1 MRVLALNKIKTII
14 SRRENMATHIATQQ
28 EQVRRYAEWVKKEGG
43 IELPT
48 HLATLFKAHQVIR
61 LNWLRD
67 NCEGRILE
75 LGTCFGFVLA
85 YCNGHT
91 GVDNNA
97 DNITLARILNP
108 KLEFAVSDI
117 RNLSFVENSFD
128 TVMAP
133 DVLEHVPWGDV
144 SLVLNRL
151 KLIARRF
158 ILITVPSESGIESR
172 SFKHQWVVTNEKIAK
187 IRHMFP
193 QLRVDVSQDSSF
205 VYIKVHL
212 AK

>member
-1 MRVLALNKIKTII
+1 
-14 SRRENMATHIATQQ
+14 MATHIATQQ